1 MEPVLRAL
9 SGLAVRSGGQE
20 GSNGG
25 RARSATDSG
34 SRLENRDIGSC
45 NLEWPPSVTASE
57 GFSSGGQHRCCFEA
71 LQANGKRRQAVAD
84 EAGRIIQA
92 QANQNAK
99 QVRRI
104 A

>member
-1 MEPVLRAL
+1 MEPVLRRSAAWL
-9 SGLAVRSGGQE
+9 SVQVAKKE
-20 GSNGG
+20 AMEGG
-25 RARSATDSG
+25 RGRRLTPAVALRTG
-34 SRLENRDIGSC
+34 SIGSC